1 MALRAIVRDVEPGLS
16 VAGEGAHA
24 RALPATPVR
33 VMHVVY
39 RLQAGGMEY
48 GVLKIVNALDRRRV
62 QSSVCSTTPATDV
75 KTLLRA
81 DVPLFECNRRV
92 GNDPRLVLDLVR
104 LFRRERPH
112 IVHTHSW
119 GTLVEGLAAAR
130 IAGVPKLVHGEHGT
144 LQLRSYQRTL
154 QRFAW
159 SRADL
164 VLSVSSRLAERMSD
178 ATGFPMSRIATIR
191 NGVNLE
197 RFAGTR
203 RREARISLNLPDSVV
218 AVGTVGRLVPV
229 KDQATLIRA
238 VARLRSQNVDAT
250 LLIAGDGPLRAELE
264 ALARAERIA
273 PHVRFLGHR
282 PDVEVVLAGLDV
294 FVLCSLSEGLSNTIL
309 EAMASGVPV
318 VSTSVGGADELVQP
332 GVTGLLVPAA
342 QPDALA
348 SALAILSTSPARR
361 REMGDAGRTRARI
374 EFSVARMV
382 RNYEDAY
389 VHLGTGLDT
398 PA

>member
-1 MALRAIVRDVEPGLS
+1 MVLRAIARDVEPDLS
-16 VAGEGAHA
+16 VPGDGAHS
-24 RALPATPVR
+24 RVVTTRPVR

-75 KTLLRA
+75 KTLLRP
-81 DVPLFECNRRV
+81 DVPLFEFHRRH
-92 GNDPRLVLDLVR
+92 GNDARLVLDLLR
-104 LFRRERPH
+104 LFRRERPD

-119 GTLVEGLAAAR
+119 GTLLEGLAAAR
-130 IAGVPKLVHGEHGT
+130 IAGVPKFVHGEHGT

-164 VLSVSSRLAERMSD
+164 VLSVSSRLAERMTD
-178 ATGFPMSRIATIR
+178 ATGFPMSRITTIR
-191 NGVNLE
+191 NGVNVE
-197 RFAGTR
+197 RFATTR
-203 RREARISLNLPDSVV
+203 RRDARATLNLPDSVV

-238 VARLRSQNVDAT
+238 IARLRSQSVDAT
-250 LLIAGDGPLRAELE
+250 LFIAGDGPLRGELE
-264 ALARAERIA
+264 ALASAERIA
-273 PHVRFLGHR
+273 PHVQFLGHR
-282 PDVEVVLAGLDV
+282 PDVEAVLAALDI

-342 QPDALA
+342 QPEALA
-348 SALAILSTSPARR
+348 SALAILCASPVRR

-374 EFSVARMV
+374 EFSVGRMV
-382 RNYEDAY
+382 RSYEDAY
-389 VHLGTGLDT
+389 VRLGAGLET
-398 PA
+398 TA

>member
-1 MALRAIVRDVEPGLS
+1 MALRAIVRDDEPARGE
-16 VAGEGAHA
+16 AGVGVRPHA
-24 RALPATPVR
+24 FPAAPVR
-33 VMHVVY
+33 VMHVLY

-62 QSSVCSTTPATDV
+62 ASSVCSTTPATDV
-75 KTLLRA
+75 KTLLGPH
-81 DVPLFECNRRV
+81 VPLFECSRRD
-92 GNDPRLVLDLVR
+92 GNDARLVLDLVR

-119 GTLVEGLAAAR
+119 GTLLEGLAAAR

-144 LQLRSYQRTL
+144 LQLRSYQRRL

-159 SRADL
+159 SRADM

-178 ATGFPMSRIATIR
+178 ATGFPMSRITTIR

-197 RFAGTR
+197 RFKGGGR
-203 RREARISLNLPDSVV
+203 RDARAALSHPDSLITI
-218 AVGTVGRLVPV
+218 GTVGRLVPV

-238 VARLRSQNVDAT
+238 TARLRRQNVDAAV
-250 LLIAGDGPLRAELE
+250 LIAGDGPLRGELE

-273 PHVRFLGHR
+273 AHVHFLGHR
-282 PDVEVVLAGLDV
+282 PDVEVVLAALDV

-332 GVTGLLVPAA
+332 GVTGLLVPVA

-348 SALAILSTSPARR
+348 TALAMLCTSPTRR

-374 EFSVARMV
+374 EFSIARMV
-382 RNYEDAY
+382 RSYEDAY
-389 VHLGTGLDT
+389 LRLGTEVET